1 MARVLVVED
10 NCASFDLMVYLL
22 KAFGHTPLS
31 ARDGLEGIAAAR
43 REVPDLILCD
53 IQLPGAD
60 GIEVCRQLKQD
71 PASRNIPMVAVTAYA
86 MVGDR
91 EKLLAHGFN
100 GYLSK
105 PINPQTFIA
114 DMAPYLLATK
124 VEPRVS
130 ATTTNRAPVKVNGAT
145 VLVVDNSPANIKLS
159 RSILESFGYQIIAAN
174 GVDEAMTLL
183 RARPPDVILSDL
195 HMPVKDGF
203 DFIKLVKADLK
214 LRSIPFVLIS
224 STVWGARERVHGL
237 SLGAAEFIIRPIEP
251 RALVD
256 QIESCRNAKPKVK

>member
-10 NCASFDLMVYLL
+10 NPASLDLMVYLL

-31 ARDGLEGIAAAR
+31 ARDGFEGIEAVR
-43 REVPDLILCD
+43 RERPDLVLCD
-53 IQLPGAD
+53 IQLPGVD
-60 GIEVCRQLKQD
+60 GVEVCRQLKQD
-71 PASRNIPMVAVTAYA
+71 PDLKNIPLVAITAYA

-91 EKLLAHGFN
+91 ERMLGEGFN

-114 DMAPYLLATK
+114 DMAPYLPATR

-159 RSILESFGYQIIAAN
+159 RSILESFGYQIIEAN
-174 GVDEAMTLL
+174 GVDQAMTLL
-183 RARPPDVILSDL
+183 RQQRPDVILSDV

-203 DFIKLVKADLK
+203 DFIELVKADGE
-214 LRSIPFVLIS
+214 LRKIPFVLIS
-224 STVWGARERVHGL
+224 STVWGDRERVRGL
-237 SLGAAEFIIRPIEP
+237 SLGAAQFIIRPIEP
-251 RALVD
+251 GSLID
-256 QIESCRNAKPKVK
+256 QIESCRCKTKEA